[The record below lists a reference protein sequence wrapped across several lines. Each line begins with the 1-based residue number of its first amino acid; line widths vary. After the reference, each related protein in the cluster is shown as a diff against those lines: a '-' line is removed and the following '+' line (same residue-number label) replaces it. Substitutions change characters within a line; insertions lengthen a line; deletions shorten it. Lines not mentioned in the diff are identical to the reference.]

1 MQGAIKPGFKY
12 QVKWSR
18 GVKVATTTP
27 ILATKESAKAGI
39 HVNEKLSLLVTLYK
53 DDSNKFDTKDAKLAL
68 VTINQKNQIRT
79 VGKIHFDLSHFAGV
93 PTASVQRLFKLS
105 DKLSMKTTVESRFLK
120 AGGKGPGSGASS
132 ALSGVSARSSDDFDD
147 DFDDFDDLAVDDV
160 PEPEVV
166 TASAVRSKRAPPPA
180 KPAAKP
186 EQSPADVQPPLA
198 SPLANSGQSP
208 SPAPRKPEGPPST
221 KGSTSSQSR
230 PRPGTVRQ
238 EDVSAFRRAEEE
250 AKLAQVVK
258 ENERLSTELQ
268 QAKNERKSL
277 EQSHKRQIDE
287 LNDQLQ
293 VRHREVSDS
302 EARRSSSVAELTTLR
317 SANGD
322 LKQRLDSLTKELDS
336 VKRSRDEYR
345 TRSKSLS
352 GTEEKCRELAREVD
366 RLTVVAAQSSSSTGA
381 DKDNSKIEERM
392 LSLRKEKESLEK
404 RIKDHESH
412 SRKVKEAYE
421 SLAKMYNKVRD
432 ENIKLSSRVEEQE
445 KDLQVRSVSVSASS
459 SVTQVDTEELRAR
472 LEDAL
477 QEVRDEKASKDSL
490 QSDLDRMNQQL
501 RSMERRVQKTA
512 EELKESREE
521 VSKLNATIES
531 LKTQRD
537 NALKE
542 ASGGGK
548 GPTMAPRAIGP
559 SQSDEEVRALMQKL
573 EKEQARFQQKREE
586 LENELIV
593 LKEDVEY
600 EKAEKVK
607 ARDDRDKLRDR
618 ARTLERKTSQ
628 AAKQADE
635 LHALRRQLSTVQMR
649 EKDQAEMINDLRGQV
664 KQLQS
669 EVDDVNVRER
679 SKQSSSVE
687 DVEEVLQ
694 DLVATKLALAQA
706 EDDKLQLQFSMRKL
720 RKSERMAQQRLAAHA
735 SRLEVKLGQANE
747 ELEKYRKEKK
757 GGKVLGT
764 REFNELDSDI
774 DY

>member
-1 MQGAIKPGFKY
+1 MEGTLKPGFKY

-27 ILATKESAKAGI
+27 ILATKESAKTGI
-39 HVNEKLSLLVTLYK
+39 NINEKLSLLVTLYK
-53 DDSNKFDTKDAKLAL
+53 DDSNKFDTKDAKIAL
-68 VTINQKNQIRT
+68 VTINQKNQVRS
-79 VGKIHFDLSHFAGV
+79 VGKVHFDLSQYAGV
-93 PTASVQRLFKLS
+93 PTASVQRMFTLS
-105 DKLSMKTTVESRFLK
+105 DKLSLKTTVESRFLK

-147 DFDDFDDLAVDDV
+147 DLDDFDDLAVDDV

-186 EQSPADVQPPLA
+186 QQISPQDQPSPASRAA
-198 SPLANSGQSP
+198 SAAEP
-208 SPAPRKPEGPPST
+208 SSSAPRKPEGHPSA
-221 KGSTSSQSR
+221 KSSASSQRR

-238 EDVSAFRRAEEE
+238 EDISALRRAEEE
-250 AKLAQVVK
+250 AKLAQIAK
-258 ENERLSTELQ
+258 DNQRLSTELQ
-268 QAKNERKSL
+268 QARNERKSL

-293 VRHREVSDS
+293 LRRREISDS
-302 EARRSSSVAELTTLR
+302 EAQRSSSVSELATLR
-317 SANGD
+317 SANEE
-322 LKQRLDSLTKELDS
+322 LKQSLDSLTKELGS

-345 TRSKSLS
+345 SKSKTLS
-352 GTEEKCRELAREVD
+352 ASEEKCRKLAREVD
-366 RLTVVAAQSSSSTGA
+366 RLTVVAAQVSSSSDA
-381 DKDNSKIEERM
+381 VNENSEIQERM

-412 SRKVKEAYE
+412 SHKVKEAYE
-421 SLAKMYNKVRD
+421 SLANMYNKVRD
-432 ENIKLSSRVEEQE
+432 ENIKLSERIEEQQ
-445 KDLQVRSVSVSASS
+445 KDLQSQSVSLPALSA
-459 SVTQVDTEELRAR
+459 VAHGDTDELRAR

-477 QEVRDEKASKDSL
+477 QEVRDEKAGKDSL
-490 QSDLDRMNQQL
+490 QSDHDRMNQQL
-501 RSMERRVQKTA
+501 RSMESRVQSTTK
-512 EELKESREE
+512 ELKESQEE
-521 VSKLNATIES
+521 ARKLNATIEN
-531 LKTQRD
+531 LKIQRD
-537 NALKE
+537 NALRD
-542 ASGGGK
+542 ASGGEK
-548 GPTMAPRAIGP
+548 ASTMTSRTTSP
-559 SQSDEEVRALMQKL
+559 SEADEEVRALKQKL
-573 EKEQARFQQKREE
+573 EKEQTQFRQRQEE
-586 LENELIV
+586 LENELMV
-593 LKEDVEY
+593 LKEDVQY
-600 EKAEKVK
+600 EKAEKEK

-649 EKDQAEMINDLRGQV
+649 EKDQAEMIKDLRGQV

-669 EVDDVNVRER
+669 EVDDVNVREK
-679 SKQSSSVE
+679 SKPSSNVE
-687 DVEEVLQ
+687 DVGEVLH

-706 EDDKLQLQFSMRKL
+706 EDEKLQLQFSMRKL

-757 GGKVLGT
+757 GGHVVGA